1 MLGRGEELIIEL
13 INAIKSK
20 NKISNDSIV
29 VCSKYDINQVYK
41 INYAS
46 KLYQDEKNILSESM
60 YGCKYNCFYCHY
72 RYSTLPP
79 NLRKEDNKTTMP
91 GNEETF
97 GI

>member
-1 MLGRGEELIIEL
+1 ML
-13 INAIKSK
+13 KH
-20 NKISNDSIV
+20 
-29 VCSKYDINQVYK
+29 DINQVYK

-79 NLRKEDNKTTMP
+79 NLRKKIIKLQCQ
-91 GNEETF
+91 EETF
-97 GI
+97 LKGGFRNKEQVVSTQAV